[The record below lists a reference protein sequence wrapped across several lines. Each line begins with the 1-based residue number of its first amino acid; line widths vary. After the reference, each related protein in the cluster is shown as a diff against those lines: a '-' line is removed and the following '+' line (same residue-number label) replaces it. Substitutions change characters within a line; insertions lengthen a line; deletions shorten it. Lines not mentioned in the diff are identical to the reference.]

1 MPVKY
6 RCSLLTQCP
15 MKVKFGAL
23 VTEGRGKLGGH
34 VASRNRS
41 GAYLRT
47 KVTPVN
53 PETVYQTA
61 VRNRLTGI
69 SQDWR
74 GLTAEQRAAWNA
86 AVENFA
92 KTDIFG
98 DLKNPSGNSLYQRL
112 NNNLLIVGSA
122 QITVPPLPS
131 EVYAP
136 SALSLAADLS
146 STTVTATY
154 APVIPAG
161 QAVKVYATP
170 LMSAGVSFVKS
181 EYRLIEVIVAA
192 DVSPY
197 NLYPTWNAKFGLL
210 VVGAKVF
217 VKFVP
222 VNSVT
227 GQEGT
232 ALSASTIVVA

>member
-1 MPVKY
+1 
-6 RCSLLTQCP
+6 
-15 MKVKFGAL
+15 MKIKFGAL

-41 GAYLRT
+41 GSYLRT

-53 PETVYQTA
+53 PETTYQTA

-74 GLTAEQRAAWNA
+74 GLTPAQRAAWNA

-98 DLKNPSGNSLYQRL
+98 DLKNPSGNTLYQRL
-112 NNNLLIVGSA
+112 NNNLVTVGSA

-131 EVYAP
+131 EVYA
-136 SALSLAADLS
+136 AATLSVIADVS
-146 STTVTATY
+146 DASIDVSYT
-154 APVIPAG
+154 PVIPAG
-161 QAVKVYATP
+161 QAVKVFATP
-170 LMSAGVSFVKS
+170 LLSAGISFVKS
-181 EYRLIEVIVAA
+181 EYRLLEVIVAA
-192 DVSPY
+192 DVTPY
-197 NLYPTWNAKFGLL
+197 DIYPAWNARFGLL
-210 VVGAKVF
+210 TAGAKLF
-217 VKFVP
+217 VKFVG
-222 VNSVT
+222 VNSAT

-232 ALSASTIVVA
+232 ALTASTIVIA